1 MHFPKTL
8 AFTVAVIFL
17 LVITAPFKTSAQEDE
32 AYYDSAAVAAMYA
45 TLDSID
51 ASILYRVGKVNLNDL
66 VRLNVP
72 PGYNFIGQEQA
83 RMIVEDLWG
92 NPEDTSVLGMIVKEG
107 YSVGDASQWAFIL
120 SYEETGYVKDEDAD
134 NIDYEEMMENI
145 RAGEDEVNKQRKESG
160 YSSVHVLGWAA
171 KPYYDKE
178 RKIMHW
184 AKKIKF
190 GDEVM
195 AEEDLTLNY
204 DIRFLGRQGVLSMNA
219 VGTMN
224 QLADVNERIPDIL
237 HVAEF
242 TEGNTYADFNPSVD
256 KVAAYTVGGLIAGK
270 LLAKAGILALLLKN
284 IKLVILA
291 IVGLGAA
298 FRKKITALF
307 SGKKEEEQYNY
318 NTVATTA
325 HAPVEDVQT
334 ADDIREN
341 DETTP
346 AKEEGS
352 NT

>member
-1 MHFPKTL
+1 MHYPKTL
-8 AFTVAVIFL
+8 ASIATVFFLSIIFL
-17 LVITAPFKTSAQEDE
+17 PFTASAQDDDP
-32 AYYDSAAVAAMYA
+32 YYDSAAVVAMYA
-45 TLDSID
+45 TIDSID
-51 ASILYRVGKVNLNDL
+51 ARIQYRTGKIELNEL
-66 VRLNVP
+66 VQLNIP
-72 PGYNFIGQEQA
+72 AGYQFINEEQA

-92 NPEDTSVLGMIVKEG
+92 NPEDTSVLGMVVKEG
-107 YSVGDASQWAFIL
+107 YSVGDVNQWAFIM

-134 NIDYEEMMENI
+134 NIDYDEMMENI
-145 RAGEDEVNKQRKESG
+145 QSGEDEINKQRKENG

-178 RKIMHW
+178 RKILHW
-184 AKKIKF
+184 AKKIQF

-195 AEEDLTLNY
+195 ADEELTLNY

-224 QLADVNERIPDIL
+224 QLADVNKHIPDIL

-291 IVGLGAA
+291 IVGLVAA
-298 FRKKITALF
+298 FRKKIANLL
-307 SGKKEEEQYNY
+307 SRKKEEEQYNY
-318 NTVATTA
+318 NTVVT
-325 HAPVEDVQT
+325 
-334 ADDIREN
+334 
-341 DETTP
+341 TTP
-346 AKEEGS
+346 APAEDIQPEDATKENDNTVPAREEGN